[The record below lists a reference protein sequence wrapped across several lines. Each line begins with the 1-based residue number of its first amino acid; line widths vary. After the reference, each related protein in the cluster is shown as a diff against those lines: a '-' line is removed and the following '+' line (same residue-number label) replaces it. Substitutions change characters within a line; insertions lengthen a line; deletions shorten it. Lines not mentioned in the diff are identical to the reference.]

1 MLTAGEIRGAVLA
14 GEHQTS
20 LIRDKAERFQDLID
34 GLQLLQTHRP
44 EEFSFTVEKRAD
56 GSLRIVV
63 EFNEALIVVIDTLE
77 ISTTDE
83 LILNGRN
90 LSRDPLLFTKARD
103 EIVSD
108 LLTAAAGRAARCR
121 REGRKVCA

>member
-1 MLTAGEIRGAVLA
+1 MLTTGEIRGAVLA
-14 GEHQTS
+14 GEGHNP
-20 LIRDKAERFQDLID
+20 LRDKAERFQDLIE
-34 GLQLLQTHRP
+34 GLQLLQERRP
-44 EEFSFTVEKRAD
+44 DEFSFSIEKRAD
-56 GSLRIVV
+56 DSIRITV
-63 EFNEALIVVIDTLE
+63 EFNEALIVVMDTLE
-77 ISTTDE
+77 ISATDE

-108 LLTAAAGRAARCR
+108 LLTAASGRAARCR